1 MPSAWT
7 ISTQAPQPT
16 KRVGG
21 GRVRIRNLYDPPTL
35 KDRDPVV
42 PWVPLDIMTSSART
56 TAEGCEITV
65 TGEGVGWL
73 YPPLQDGLA
82 KIVWEKADGGNLI
95 GIDSNDTVAIHPGV
109 TVLVRLC
116 GYEDASLVTMLKN
129 LGLPLTFAASDHPY

>member
-1 MPSAWT
+1 M
-7 ISTQAPQPT
+7 
-16 KRVGG
+16 
-21 GRVRIRNLYDPPTL
+21 

-42 PWVPLDIMTSSART
+42 PWVPNGMTASGRV

-65 TGEGVGWL
+65 TGDSVGWL

-82 KIVWEKADGGNLI
+82 KVVWEQADGKTLI
-95 GIDSNDTVAIHPGV
+95 GINNDTVAIPPGV

-129 LGLPLTFAASDHPY
+129 LGLPLVFAASDHPY

>member
-1 MPSAWT
+1 M
-7 ISTQAPQPT
+7 
-16 KRVGG
+16 
-21 GRVRIRNLYDPPTL
+21 RIRNLYDPPTL

-42 PWVPLDIMTSSART
+42 PWVPKDIMTSSART

-95 GIDSNDTVAIHPGV
+95 GIAGNDTVAIHPGV

>member
-1 MPSAWT
+1 M
-7 ISTQAPQPT
+7 
-16 KRVGG
+16 
-21 GRVRIRNLYDPPTL
+21 RIRNLYDPPTL

-42 PWVPLDIMTSSART
+42 PWVPKDIMTSSART

-65 TGEGVGWL
+65 AGDSVGWL

-95 GIDSNDTVAIHPGV
+95 GINNNDTVAIHPGV

-129 LGLPLTFAASDHPY
+129 LGLPLVFAAEDHPY

>member
-1 MPSAWT
+1 M
-7 ISTQAPQPT
+7 
-16 KRVGG
+16 
-21 GRVRIRNLYDPPTL
+21 

-42 PWVPLDIMTSSART
+42 PWVPHSMTSSTRT

-65 TGEGVGWL
+65 AGDSVGWL

-82 KIVWEKADGGNLI
+82 KVVWEKADGGNLI
-95 GIDSNDTVAIHPGV
+95 GISDNDTVAIYPGV

-129 LGLPLTFAASDHPY
+129 LGLPLVFAAVDHPY

>member
-1 MPSAWT
+1 M
-7 ISTQAPQPT
+7 
-16 KRVGG
+16 
-21 GRVRIRNLYDPPTL
+21 
-35 KDRDPVV
+35 V
-42 PWVPLDIMTSSART
+42 PWVPHSMTASART

-65 TGEGVGWL
+65 AGDDVAWL

-95 GIDSNDTVAIHPGV
+95 GLNSNDTVAIYPGV

-129 LGLPLTFAASDHPY
+129 LGLPLTFAASDRQY